1 MLPLELDKK
10 QKFNGSK
17 KLFPSNKESKTKM
30 TNLICKRLS
39 KASCN
44 VMHAKGDPYLI
55 IRGGSRAAAASK
67 MERFMII
74 VNGFQLLT
82 IITKRSI
89 LDVAAALDPPLIIIL
104 TVAKESTNESAT
116 VIEEDADLFILLLY
130 HTFSQ
135 T

>member
-39 KASCN
+39 KPSCN

-67 MERFMII
+67 MERFMIM
-74 VNGFQLLT
+74 LT
-82 IITKRSI
+82 AGSR
-89 LDVAAALDPPLIIIL
+89 
-104 TVAKESTNESAT
+104 
-116 VIEEDADLFILLLY
+116 
-130 HTFSQ
+130 
-135 T
+135 

>member
-44 VMHAKGDPYLI
+44 VMHAKGDPYVI

-67 MERFMII
+67 MEHFMII

-82 IITKRSI
+82 IITKRSS
-89 LDVAAALDPPLIIIL
+89 LDVAAVLDPPLVTRSIL
-104 TVAKESTNESAT
+104 ETKFRTLKVSEIFFPQTV
-116 VIEEDADLFILLLY
+116 FIPAMCCVG
-130 HTFSQ
+130 
-135 T
+135 